1 MTEIISIEDKIYIIR
16 GKRVML
22 DSDLAQ
28 LYGVTTKRLNE
39 QMKRNSER
47 FPKDFIFQL
56 TKDEIFTLQVSR
68 SQNAT
73 LKQGQNIKYLPYAYT
88 EHGAVMLASVLKS
101 TIAVQASIQVV
112 RAFVKMRSILV
123 EYKEL
128 KTRIDKLE
136 NKYDKNFKIV
146 FDAIKALRV
155 HSKITWSFCL
165 VSNWFSTLL
174 KRPHILNMQTLYR
187 LEHQLA
193 TGAKTNNLFLNEL
206 LWIHQKPNQRK

>member
-146 FDAIKALRV
+146 FDAIRLLMDSPKTKPK
-155 HSKITWSFCL
+155 KITG
-165 VSNWFSTLL
+165 FS
-174 KRPHILNMQTLYR
+174 K
-187 LEHQLA
+187 
-193 TGAKTNNLFLNEL
+193 K
-206 LWIHQKPNQRK
+206 